1 MKQNDR
7 EPDLACVA
15 SLIGEPAR
23 ARMLAAL
30 LGGEPLP
37 AGVLAGRARV
47 SASTASEHL
56 ARLVAGGLVTR
67 RALGR
72 HRYYAL
78 TNEDVAAALEALARI
93 SPFVGD
99 RSGRSAAAGVAL
111 RFARTCY
118 DHLAGELG
126 VLVTDTLVARG
137 LVARRSYEV
146 TRAGEAWL
154 YTLGI
159 DVSALRTHRRPMTRP
174 CLDWSERRDHLAG
187 SVGAALATALLERRW
202 LVRLDGTRA
211 VRLTL
216 RGREGLYRTLELEV

>member
-1 MKQNDR
+1 MNQNDR
-7 EPDLACVA
+7 EPDLARVA

-23 ARMLAAL
+23 ATMLAAL

-37 AGVLAGRARV
+37 AGTLAARARV
-47 SASTASEHL
+47 SPSTASEHL

-67 RALGR
+67 RVSGR

-78 TNEDVAAALEALARI
+78 SNEDVAAALEALARI
-93 SPFVGD
+93 SPLVGD
-99 RSGRSAAAGVAL
+99 DSGCSAAAGDAL

-126 VLVTDTLVARG
+126 VLVTDTLVVRG
-137 LVARRSYEV
+137 LVSRRGYEV
-146 TRAGEAWL
+146 TEVGEAWL
-154 YTLGI
+154 YALGI
-159 DVSALRTHRRPMTRP
+159 DVSALRAHRRPMTRP

-187 SVGAALATALLERRW
+187 SVGAALATTLLERRW

-216 RGREGLYRTLELEV
+216 RGREGLYRTLGLEV